1 MLQLWL
7 FPEDGAQ
14 GVLVGVEPVEDV
26 LEDLVGAVL
35 GTPAG
40 GLGDVGIVGEV
51 EGDVGVAVLG
61 FAGDGDGV
69 AGEFAAEGAHFA
81 EGGADVASAADVE
94 GLAGEGIEV
103 VDLVQDELE
112 EVVDVEHVAYLF
124 AGAAVAD
131 VFEGTTEEVAGGP
144 EHDDA
149 LVDFA
154 HLPGSGEDAAAVGE
168 TAQVVHGD
176 VFGEEV
182 FGAEF
187 GRAVEGTCA
196 VERKGFG
203 EALGGYAGDV
213 LLGVEFEA
221 GLGFVVGKAADG
233 LDGVDAAGGEEDH
246 GGVVASCEFEGVDS
260 ADQVGVDEVVGGAV
274 VSGEYGGFGA
284 AFEDE
289 VDGTERVEIFAVTD
303 ITVDKFDTA
312 LAQSGQVEFTAA
324 SFEVVK
330 GDKSAVA
337 VVLFETE
344 GKVCA
349 DESGAAGDEYGV
361 HNENPF
367 YRVLLGG
374 TFCEQKVP
382 PRPPSKKL

>member
-1 MLQLWL
+1 MRRCNLRFLSGAFGL

-26 LEDLVGAVL
+26 LEDLVGTVL

-40 GLGDVGIVGEV
+40 GLGDVGVVGEV

-69 AGEFAAEGAHFA
+69 AGEFAAEGGHFA
-81 EGGADVASAADVE
+81 EGGADVASASDVE
-94 GLAGEGIEV
+94 GLAGEGVEV

-131 VFEGTTEEVAGGP
+131 VFEGTAEEVAGGP

-149 LVDFA
+149 LVDFT

-168 TAQVVHGD
+168 AAQIVHGD
-176 VFGEEV
+176 VFGKEV

-187 GRAVEGTCA
+187 GCAVEGACTI
-196 VERKGFG
+196 ERKGFG
-203 EALGGYAGDV
+203 EALGGDAGDV
-213 LLGVEFEA
+213 LLFVEFEA
-221 GLGFVVGKAADG
+221 GLGFVVGKATDG
-233 LDGVDAAGGEEDH
+233 FDGVDAAGGEEDH

-260 ADQVGVDEVVGGAV
+260 ADQIGVDEVVGGAV

-284 AFEDE
+284 AFEDKI
-289 VDGTERVEIFAVTD
+289 DGTDSVEVFAVTN
-303 ITVDKFDTA
+303 IAVDKFYTT
-312 LAQSGQVEFTAA
+312 LAQSRQVEFAAA
-324 SFEVVK
+324 SLEVVK
-330 GDKSAVA
+330 GDNAAVA

-349 DESGAAGDEYGV
+349 DESSAAV
-361 HNENPF
+361 MSMVF
-367 YRVLLGG
+367 TMKLL
-374 TFCEQKVP
+374 
-382 PRPPSKKL
+382 KKL